1 MSMRRAPK
9 RSLQPR
15 AEDLESRQ
23 LLSATFRGTDIDGD
37 AYVLRLAS
45 TGDLRVTLV
54 NVDGTPQTDPSKPA
68 LIDTITI
75 GGADP
80 TMSRLVGRVTK
91 APNGDGRVFFQ
102 KIDERGGRAESAP
115 GNL

>member
-37 AYVLRLAS
+37 AYVLRLAG

-54 NVDGTPQTDPSKPA
+54 NHATEEVTRTALVTERLTQAKP
-68 LIDTITI
+68 IQSSTS
-75 GGADP
+75 G
-80 TMSRLVGRVTK
+80 
-91 APNGDGRVFFQ
+91 
-102 KIDERGGRAESAP
+102 
-115 GNL
+115 